1 MAEDTEYLK
10 LPIDEQCVHKLW
22 KARLH
27 GYEEAAKIFG
37 RVTDE
42 KSPEFSKYAGL
53 LKKFVTD
60 SNAVAQEKGLDAV
73 LAFLAKAA
81 LAPRTCGEVVSAVV
95 LKCLNSPR
103 TKTKEKGSEIIMV
116 YIELE
121 KQEIVTEELIK
132 GFTNKQ
138 PKIVAACCRIIREA
152 IRDFGSKVIALKP
165 VVRSFTKLLEHS
177 DKSVREEAKLLAVEL
192 YRWINNALKPLL
204 SNIKPVQLKE
214 LEEEFEKLP
223 NKPPK
228 QTRFLKSQQDLKA
241 AAEAAGDEEEEEDE
255 DDDDVADAGPAI
267 DPYDLLTAVDIL
279 SKMPKDFY
287 DNMEEKKWQIRK
299 EALENLLP
307 LVSNPK
313 IEPGDFGDLVRTLK
327 KTVAKD
333 NNVMIVALAAKC
345 LTSLANGIRKKFSPY
360 AASCMSTILEK
371 FKEKKIAVVTALRDA
386 SDAIF
391 PSTSLQNILDDLTAA
406 LENKNPSIRAETAF
420 FLSRAFRIC
429 TVSML
434 PKAVLKPLCILLV
447 KKLADTFPDVRDGAS
462 LALATAQKVV
472 GEKPMIPFLSDLD
485 KLKMDKINECAEKV
499 ELNNGT
505 APKKAKPKPE
515 KKQEPKKEAAAA
527 KAPPPKK
534 AGTRPKSAS
543 AKPTGKPAAKKG
555 AKKKPSPA
563 DSAEDMMKSEP
574 LLSDED
580 VLEKAKVALSAP
592 IIQQLESANWKER
605 LAAMEEFTTKIHN
618 MDKESMD
625 TQVFIR
631 IICRK
636 PGWKEVNFQ
645 VLNAK
650 ISMVRILAEK
660 APFSR
665 RTASC
670 VIPGLV
676 DKIGDIKSGSKVKE
690 SMTAVAEATQL
701 GYIADEM
708 VCYAFNEQKNPKNQA
723 ETINWLAQAIQE
735 FGFTTLNVKP
745 LIPFIKKALAAV
757 NPQVRTA
764 GIALMGVM
772 YMYMG
777 GVLRTL
783 FESEKPAL
791 LAQIDS
797 EFEKVAGNQPPAP
810 FRGLK
815 SKVPGAV
822 GEDEDEDEDEEV
834 NEDAPGGGGGGG
846 MNLADLVERTDI
858 SGQITPGLIEELGDQ
873 KWKIRG
879 EALEKVATI
888 LAEAKHITPSLGE
901 LAGALKARL
910 GDSNKLLQTATAN
923 ICATIASAMGPPV
936 KAYVTRLVPGL
947 FLLTA
952 DMKTAVRAAAVAA
965 LNAFEEHVGLAPFI
979 EDEILSTA
987 LNVDKP
993 FLRME
998 IFGWL
1003 AEKLAKY
1010 RTLPPDLALSV
1021 HVLFAALE
1029 DRSGDVRK
1037 QAQAALPLFMMHL
1050 DYNKM
1055 VKMTG
1060 KLKPT
1065 SKTNICGIME
1075 KARPNIPEKPGK
1087 PAGSGKAVKKKKKA
1101 VEEASPVSEEEP
1113 EKPKGKRPKS
1123 APAKPDTSS
1132 VSSSSSNEP
1141 VTSSAPSASSTG
1153 AKKSKQAAPAGSKG
1167 KSGKSTKRGKGDE
1180 EDTGPVL
1187 IMNSGKDKRIRDEQD
1202 LKVLKWNFTTPRGE
1216 YIEQLKDQMQA
1227 CVSRPMIAHL
1237 FHADF
1242 KYHIQ
1247 ALNTLTENLDL
1258 YKEATMASLDVL
1270 LKYVTIRFFDTN
1282 TSVILK
1288 VLQYLKAVFTY
1299 MAEEDLSLREH
1310 EASSFIPYLIS
1321 KVGDNKENIRKD
1333 VRAVMRLLT
1342 KVYPSSKMFGFIMD
1356 GLKSKNSRQRTECLE
1371 ELGCLIELY
1380 GINVCQPSPPKAM
1393 KEIAGQIADR
1403 DNSVRSA
1410 ALNTLVLGYQTVGED
1425 IYKFVGHLHDK
1436 DMGMLEERI
1445 KRSAKKNSA
1454 APPAKTAPAAQQ
1466 KDDKNSR
1473 PDPKKSGLPPG
1484 WRDQYRNPGKSQRP
1498 GTAPSGVRNG
1508 PGGSHCPKTF
1518 SLDLDKLGLER
1529 SESEPEMPTLQDTNV
1544 DEILAEPIVMPKR
1557 KVQKS
1562 PLPTIMQLNFM
1573 ISQVASNDLSVSIK
1587 SLAKLDE
1594 VLKEPERNKI
1604 LKDHV
1609 DQLLV
1614 ATSLQLRMA
1623 FSKHMGDVSTSQDV
1637 VLMCRCMVALL
1648 MSLFHSRPLA
1658 QEASK
1663 DVLCDLLNGLVTVLL
1678 DDRLMALEGGP
1689 QVMRSVNVLLVKVV
1703 ENADHSN
1710 TMGALIKLLQDCA
1723 ARESSAPK
1731 FVQLVMKCLWRM
1743 VRMMPNI
1750 IDTLKVDRVLLDLH
1764 QFLKAFPSHSWR
1776 DRPSDTPLRT
1786 VKTILHS
1793 MAKIHGEKI
1802 LSYQN
1807 LITDPES
1814 SEMDGYLKRV
1824 LRSNRLSQGSMSSEP
1839 VNGSAEQE
1847 RGNIQNGAKTSPRR
1861 APARTN
1867 DILAEIFKKVGSK
1880 ENTREGLAELYDF
1893 KQKYP
1898 DVDIDPFLKKTS
1910 QIFQSYIERGL
1921 KSIAMERQEK
1931 GAVTAPTVPKPQ
1943 NNEEAES
1950 TSPAISPSEEDFT
1963 SANVLRER
1971 IKVLR
1976 ARCGLDNGPDVPENL
1991 PAGMEKTETSR
2002 ASMEDPLLHTEHHT
2016 SSHHHQT
2023 NERTGRHLYNPERI
2037 SLGSSSSSVP
2047 ANPAPSM
2054 SDANMEDLKKRLQRI
2069 KSSLNK

>member
-1 MAEDTEYLK
+1 MADDTEYLK
-10 LPIDEQCVHKLW
+10 LPVEEQCVHKVW

-27 GYEEAAKIFG
+27 GYEEAVKVFNRI
-37 RVTDE
+37 TDE

-60 SNAVAQEKGLDAV
+60 ANAVAQEKGLDAV
-73 LAFLAKAA
+73 LAFLETAA

-95 LKCLNSPR
+95 LKCLNSSR
-103 TKTKEKGSEIIMV
+103 TKTREKASEIIMV

-121 KQEIVTEELIK
+121 KQEVVMEELLK

-138 PKIVAACCRIIREA
+138 PKIVTACCQLIREA

-165 VVRSFTKLLEHS
+165 VVKAFPKLLEHS
-177 DKSVREEAKLLAVEL
+177 DKSVREEAKSLAVEL
-192 YRWINNALKPLL
+192 YRWISNALKPCL

-223 NKPPK
+223 SKPPK

-241 AAEAAGDEEEEEDE
+241 AAQAAGDEDEEEEDE
-255 DDDDVADAGPAI
+255 EDVVDGGPAV

-299 EALENLLP
+299 EALEALLP

-313 IEPGDFGDLVRTLK
+313 IEPGDFADLVRSLK
-327 KTVAKD
+327 KTIAKD
-333 NNVMIVALAAKC
+333 TNVMIVALAAKC
-345 LTSLANGIRKKFSPY
+345 LTGLANGIRKKFSPY
-360 AASCMSTILEK
+360 AASCMSTILDK
-371 FKEKKIAVVTALRDA
+371 FKEKKISVVTALRDA

-391 PSTSLQNILDDLTAA
+391 PSTSLQNILDDVTGA
-406 LENKNPSIRAETAF
+406 LENKNPSIRAETAL
-420 FLSRAFRIC
+420 FLSRALRIC

-434 PKAVLKPLCILLV
+434 PKAVLKPLCTLLV
-447 KKLADTFPDVRDGAS
+447 KKLADTFPEVRDGAS

-472 GEKPMIPFLSDLD
+472 GEKPMQPFFNDLD
-485 KLKMDKINECAEKV
+485 KIKIDKINECGEKV

-505 APKKAKPKPE
+505 APKKASKPKAE
-515 KKQEPKKEAAAA
+515 KKPEPKKKEEPA
-527 KAPPPKK
+527 KAPAAKK
-534 AGTRPKSAS
+534 AGARPKSAS
-543 AKPTGKPAAKKG
+543 AKSDAAKPGAKKG
-555 AKKKPSPA
+555 AKKKALPSDGA
-563 DSAEDMMKSEP
+563 REMESEP
-574 LLSDED
+574 LLSEED
-580 VLEKAKVALSAP
+580 VLERATAVLSAP
-592 IIQQLESANWKER
+592 VIQQLESANWKER
-605 LAAMEEFTTKIHN
+605 LAAMEEFTTKVHN
-618 MDKESMD
+618 MDKESIN
-625 TQVFIR
+625 TQVLIR
-631 IICRK
+631 IMCRK
-636 PGWKEVNFQ
+636 PGWKEANFQ
-645 VLNAK
+645 VLNSK
-650 ISMVRILAEK
+650 VSMVGILAEK
-660 APFSR
+660 ARFSR

-670 VIPGLV
+670 VIGGLV
-676 DKIGDIKSGSKVKE
+676 DKIGDIKSGAKVRE

-708 VCYAFNEQKNPKNQA
+708 VSYAFNEQKNPKNQA
-723 ETINWLAQAIQE
+723 ETLNWLSQAIQE

-764 GIALMGVM
+764 AISLIGVM

-777 GVLRTL
+777 GVLRSL
-783 FESEKPAL
+783 FESEKAAL
-791 LAQIDS
+791 LAQIDA

-810 FRGLK
+810 FRGIK
-815 SKVPGAV
+815 SKVPGSGNAM
-822 GEDEDEDEDEEV
+822 EDEE
-834 NEDAPGGGGGGG
+834 EDEGAEEEAGGAGAGG
-846 MNLADLVERTDI
+846 MNLADLVPRTDI
-858 SGQITPGLIEELGDQ
+858 SGQITPALIEELADS

-879 EALEKVATI
+879 EALEKVTTI
-888 LAEAKHITPSLGE
+888 LAEAKHITPNLGE

-910 GDSNKLLQTATAN
+910 GDSNKLLQTTTAN

-936 KAYVTRLVPGL
+936 KAYVTRLAPGL

-952 DMKTAVRAAAVAA
+952 DMKPTVRAAAIAA

-998 IFGWL
+998 IFGFL

-1010 RTLPPDLALSV
+1010 RTLPSDLALSV
-1021 HVLFAALE
+1021 PVLFAALE
-1029 DRSGDVRK
+1029 DRNGDVRK

-1060 KLKPT
+1060 KLKPS
-1065 SKTNICGIME
+1065 SKTNVCAIME
-1075 KARPNIPEKPGK
+1075 KQRPNIPEKPGK
-1087 PAGSGKAVKKKKKA
+1087 PAGAGKASKKKKQA
-1101 VEEASPVSEEEP
+1101 IEEASPISEEEV
-1113 EKPKGKRPKS
+1113 EKPAAKGKRPKS

-1132 VSSSSSNEP
+1132 VSSSASSTSEP
-1141 VTSSAPSASSTG
+1141 VANNAPSAPSTG
-1153 AKKSKQAAPAGSKG
+1153 AKKGKQPAPAAAKG
-1167 KSGKSTKRGKGDE
+1167 KSGKTTKRGKGDE
-1180 EDTGPVL
+1180 EETGPAL
-1187 IMNSGKDKRIRDEQD
+1187 IMNNGKDKRIKDEQD
-1202 LKVLKWNFTTPRGE
+1202 LKVLKWNFTTPRAE
-1216 YIEQLKDQMQA
+1216 YIDQLKDQMQA
-1227 CVSRPMIAHL
+1227 CVSKSMIAQL
-1237 FHADF
+1237 FHSDF

-1247 ALNTLTENLDL
+1247 ALSTLTENLDI
-1258 YKEATMASLDVL
+1258 YKDATMASLDVL
-1270 LKYVTIRFFDTN
+1270 LKYLTIRFFDTN
-1282 TSVILK
+1282 TSIIMK

-1380 GINVCQPSPPKAM
+1380 GINVCQPSPPKAV
-1393 KEIAGQIADR
+1393 KEIAGQIGDR

-1410 ALNTLVLGYQTVGED
+1410 ALNTLVQAYQTVGED
-1425 IYKFVGHLHDK
+1425 IYKFVGNLSDK

-1445 KRSAKKNSA
+1445 KRSAKKNPS
-1454 APPAKTAPAAQQ
+1454 APAPKATPASAQQ
-1466 KDDKNSR
+1466 KEDRSSR
-1473 PDPKKSGLPPG
+1473 ADPKKSGLP
-1484 WRDQYRNPGKSQRP
+1484 NPTKSQRP

-1508 PGGSHCPKTF
+1508 PTSNYPKTF

-1529 SESEPEMPTLQDTNV
+1529 SESEPEMPKLHDTNV

-1557 KVQKS
+1557 RLQKS
-1562 PLPTIMQLNFM
+1562 PLPNIMQLNFM

-1623 FSKHMGDVSTSQDV
+1623 FSKHMGDVASSKEV

-1663 DVLCDLLNGLVTVLL
+1663 DVLCDLLNGLITVLL
-1678 DDRLMALEGGP
+1678 DDRLMAFEGGP

-1750 IDTLKVDRVLLDLH
+1750 IETLKVDRVLLDLH

-1776 DRPSDTPLRT
+1776 ERASDTPLRT
-1786 VKTILHS
+1786 IKTILHS
-1793 MAKIHGEKI
+1793 MAKILGDKI
-1802 LSYQN
+1802 LSYQT
-1807 LITDPES
+1807 LITDPEN

-1824 LRSNRLSQGSMSSEP
+1824 LKSNRLSQGSLSSEP
-1839 VNGSAEQE
+1839 VNGSAEPE
-1847 RGNIQNGAKTSPRR
+1847 RVNVQNGAKMSPRR
-1861 APARTN
+1861 APTRTN

-1898 DVDIDPFLKKTS
+1898 EVDIDPFLKKTS

-1921 KSIAMERQEK
+1921 KSIAVERREK
-1931 GAVTAPTVPKPQ
+1931 GLVTAPTVPKPQ
-1943 NNEEAES
+1943 SREETEE
-1950 TSPAISPSEEDFT
+1950 TSPATSPSEDEIT

-1976 ARCGLDNGPDVPENL
+1976 ARCGLDNGPDVPESQL
-1991 PAGMEKTETSR
+1991 LGADKTEATSR
-2002 ASMEDPLLHTEHHT
+2002 SSVDDSLLHSEHH

-2047 ANPAPSM
+2047 ANPTPSM
-2054 SDANMEDLKKRLQRI
+2054 SDTNVEDLKKRLQRI